1 MMQRK
6 TYLLTGAAGFI
17 GSNLAHHLASKGDKV
32 VVYDK
37 LTYAGNKASLDGIPT
52 ESLAFVNGDICD
64 TALVYK
70 TLAKYGVDAVFHL
83 AAESYVDRSIDEV
96 YGSMGDSGYFHK
108 ICPYQIYCILHK
120 NRRLYNG

>member
-64 TALVYK
+64 TALVYE
-70 TLAKYGVDAVFHL
+70 TLVKYGVDAVFHL
-83 AAESYVDRSIDEV
+83 AAESHVDRSIDGQRHSSRPTSTGHFPCSPPRV
-96 YGSMGDSGYFHK
+96 NITKRWTMRK
-108 ICPYQIYCILHK
+108 
-120 NRRLYNG
+120 R